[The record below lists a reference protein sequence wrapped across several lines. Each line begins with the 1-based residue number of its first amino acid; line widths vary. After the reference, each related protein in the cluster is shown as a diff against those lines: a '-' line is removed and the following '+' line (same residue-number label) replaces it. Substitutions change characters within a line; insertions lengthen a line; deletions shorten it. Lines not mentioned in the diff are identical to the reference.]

1 MLALA
6 GLPLFFLECSLG
18 QFASLGP
25 VSVWRILP
33 LFQGWYSNVFLI
45 VLIGLFVHIAV
56 LTMGKK
62 SIANLDRLN
71 AEKHTLFFCLC
82 ATAELKNQMLVFISV
97 YLRLQRCER

>member
-33 LFQGWYSNVFLI
+33 LFQGWYSSVFLI
-45 VLIGLFVHIAV
+45 VPIGPVVSIGV
-56 LTMGKK
+56 LARGRENVSYLDMVKAKK
-62 SIANLDRLN
+62 Q
-71 AEKHTLFFCLC
+71 T
-82 ATAELKNQMLVFISV
+82 VF
-97 YLRLQRCER
+97 L